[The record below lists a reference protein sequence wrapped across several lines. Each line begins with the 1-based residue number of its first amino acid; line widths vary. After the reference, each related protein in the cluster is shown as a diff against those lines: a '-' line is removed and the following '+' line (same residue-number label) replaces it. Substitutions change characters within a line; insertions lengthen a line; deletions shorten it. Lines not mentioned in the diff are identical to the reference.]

1 MAMIKLAV
9 GLMGKPLWAKEEE
22 KRMCARLD
30 GSSKS
35 VSNNTRAPQEEEEE
49 DRARRVLQAGIV
61 EAFGRAGVYALRD
74 RVMQRANISELEEFW
89 AIAEYLD
96 RKGWIAEGDDD
107 YSIFVVTAAGV
118 DEVTTQLS
126 S

>member
-1 MAMIKLAV
+1 
-9 GLMGKPLWAKEEE
+9 
-22 KRMCARLD
+22 
-30 GSSKS
+30 
-35 VSNNTRAPQEEEEE
+35 
-49 DRARRVLQAGIV
+49 QAAIV
-61 EAFGRAGVYALRD
+61 EAFGRAGVYALRE

-118 DEVTTQLS
+118 DEATS
-126 S
+126 

>member
-1 MAMIKLAV
+1 M
-9 GLMGKPLWAKEEE
+9 P
-22 KRMCARLD
+22 ARPNS
-30 GSSKS
+30 SSKS
-35 VSNNTRAPQEEEEE
+35 ISNKTRAPQEEEE
-49 DRARRVLQAGIV
+49 DGARRVLQAAVV

-107 YSIFVVTAAGV
+107 YSIFVVTTAGIN
-118 DEVTTQLS
+118 EATN
-126 S
+126 

>member
-1 MAMIKLAV
+1 
-9 GLMGKPLWAKEEE
+9 
-22 KRMCARLD
+22 MCARPNS
-30 GSSKS
+30 SSKS
-35 VSNNTRAPQEEEEE
+35 VSNNARTLQEEE
-49 DRARRVLQAGIV
+49 DRARRVLQAAIV
-61 EAFGRAGVYALRD
+61 EAFGRAGVYALRE

-118 DEVTTQLS
+118 DETTN
-126 S
+126 